1 MHQDKRRIG
10 ACGDENE
17 GWEPVNELIS
27 TDQSLK
33 GSENHR
39 QGEW

>member
-1 MHQDKRRIG
+1 MG
-10 ACGDENE
+10 LVATNNG
-17 GWEPVNELIS
+17 GWEPAYELIG